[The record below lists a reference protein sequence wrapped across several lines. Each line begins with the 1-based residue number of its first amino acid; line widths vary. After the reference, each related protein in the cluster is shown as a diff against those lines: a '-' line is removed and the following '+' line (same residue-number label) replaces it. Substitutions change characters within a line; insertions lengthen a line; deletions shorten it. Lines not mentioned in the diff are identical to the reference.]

1 MAIRL
6 TSTFYDIHGTQHRV
20 DIYDADF
27 SGSSTSFNTKFCRIN
42 YDSES
47 NSDINSPI
55 VGSRAEIGI
64 AVDYEDT
71 TMSTFIEDFAGGA
84 ENRFF
89 VEIIKPIGS
98 VIVWRGIMT
107 PDFTGEEDTAPVFT
121 FKVSAVCGLAILKKT
136 PYHDGSA
143 IYSGVETL
151 IDHLVTALTKC
162 AHTNVLWN
170 GTEAFIKTAIDWWAV
185 GMDSGADDDA
195 LFQAA
200 VDHATFYDYKTSG
213 GVDKD
218 VLSCGEVIAQI
229 LKPFNARIMQSD
241 GTWWIEQIPYRS
253 ADPFTARHYTKAG
266 AFIVSSTNTG
276 DNDIDQTD
284 TGAKLSTVQYDFLP
298 SIKKAEVTY
307 DVKMRRNFLAG
318 TVIQPTGT
326 IEDFN
331 TLIDSNDGEAVM
343 RLKCTINWSVRNI
356 DSTVPSNHGF
366 FIAPRIKLKIGS
378 YYLKRDYYISNFSA
392 HVGNLSWTTVADSG
406 VYVPINIGT
415 VPPIAVNYGK
425 IGSFPV
431 DLMIPP
437 LPENGS
443 SNSFGVNLTDAEMTE
458 WDGTFVFSSDFDI
471 DISITNQYLEIIDQG
486 TPVINEDKI
495 IYTAD
500 NAESATEVYE
510 TTVRIGTANLP
521 NSAGRLLTYNDAL
534 TRWES
539 SGLWGAGVATRNKEI
554 GDLLA
559 LNILNARDT
568 PRRRLNGSLYGV
580 FGIRRLIATTDGK
593 RWIMSNAEWDIGSN
607 TLNGSWT
614 ELDYG
619 ADGVSATPIKI
630 KVLLPTTTP
639 STPDPLSPGQG
650 ISSSNQGFYA
660 NTPPTV
666 LAPVAYNSTADAIE
680 EGDTITSI
688 NITTASLGSEF
699 LAGSKVTLIDPI
711 TGRSQDF
718 VISTPPALG
727 DTSLSVMSA
736 TANFDSPELSYLV
749 VKQKAFA
756 FSLPSAVQGQI
767 LRYNDTTDAWEP
779 YSGTTDG
786 HVLTWDTTNGWQSE
800 ASATGGTNYQTL
812 RDGGTGMT
820 QRAAA
825 NFVDSLRIAFTLT
838 DDAGNNETEVSSD
851 IVANSIGNT
860 HIRHG
865 VARSVIGVTG
875 NATANVADIQGTA
888 DQVLRVNTLGNDL
901 SFGTIAT
908 GGIANSAVTNAKLAN
923 MAASTIKGNNT
934 GGAAA
939 PVDLTTAQ
947 MQTLLGYVT
956 GTGTANQ
963 VAYYTAAGVIASD
976 AVLTLNAANDRVTI
990 TGTIAGTGANNGWLN
1005 VNAGSITGN
1014 CEAIRASANIG
1025 GDLKVIIDN
1034 ARNTGSLGDATFS
1047 ATVGGASA
1055 GDPRIQFTITS
1066 TLTTSMGLDNSDGDK
1081 FKITPGA
1088 NTPGGTANKGLI
1100 LTNDALTRVGVN
1112 RDAPLYELDN
1122 NGTLRT
1128 KVLCGESGTLSATYG
1143 AGAGTGP
1150 TTNFLT
1156 GGSVDIFFQFT
1167 TGTTPTANADI
1178 VTITIPYAVPLGAYP
1193 VWSALNDNMATDF
1206 NKFYCNAAS
1215 TTTFTLKANG
1225 TLAASTAYKMKLI
1238 ITSNT
1243 SG

>member
-6 TSTFYDIHGTQHRV
+6 TSSFYDIHGTQHRV

-27 SGSSTSFNTKFCRIN
+27 SGSSTSFNTAYCRIN
-42 YDSES
+42 YDSDS

-64 AVDYEDT
+64 AVDFEDST
-71 TMSTFIEDFAGGA
+71 LATFIEDFAGGA
-84 ENRFF
+84 EDRFF
-89 VEIIKPIGS
+89 VEIVKPIGS

-107 PDFTGEEDTAPVFT
+107 PDFAGEDDTSPVYT

-136 PYHDGSA
+136 PYHDGTA

-151 IDHLVTALTKC
+151 LDHLVIALTKC
-162 AHTNVLWN
+162 AHTSVLWN
-170 GTEAFIKTAIDWWAV
+170 GTESFIKTAIDWWAV
-185 GMDSGADDDA
+185 GMDSGDDDDA
-195 LFQAA
+195 FFQAA

-213 GVDKD
+213 DVDKD
-218 VLSCGEVIAQI
+218 VLSCGDVIANI
-229 LKPFNARIMQSD
+229 LRAFKSRILQAD

-253 ADPFTARHYTKAG
+253 TDPFRARHYTKTG
-266 AFIVSSTNTG
+266 GFIVSSNNTG
-276 DNDIDQTD
+276 DNEIDQTD
-284 TGAKLSTVQYDFLP
+284 TGAKLATVNYDFLP
-298 SIKKAEVTY
+298 SLKKAEVTY

-326 IEDFN
+326 NEAFN
-331 TLIDSNDGEAVM
+331 TLIDSNNGTAVM
-343 RLKCTINWSVRNI
+343 RLKFTLNWSVRNI
-356 DSTVPSNHGF
+356 DSTVPANHGF
-366 FIAPRIKLKIGS
+366 FIAPRVKLKIGD
-378 YYLKRDYYISNFSA
+378 YYLKRTYQITNFSA
-392 HVGNLSWTTVADSG
+392 HVGNLTWTTVADSG

-415 VPPIAVNYGK
+415 VPPIAVGYGK
-425 IGSFPV
+425 IGSTPV
-431 DLMIPP
+431 DLMIPA

-443 SNSFGVNLTDAEMTE
+443 LNSFGVNLYDAEMTE

-486 TPVINEDKI
+486 TPVINEDQV

-500 NAESATEVYE
+500 NAESATQVYE

-539 SGLWGAGVATRNKEI
+539 SGLWGAGADTRDSEI
-554 GDLLA
+554 GDILA
-559 LNILNARDT
+559 LHILNARDT

-580 FGIRRLIATTDGK
+580 FGIRRLMSTPDGK
-593 RWIMSNAEWDIGSN
+593 RWMMANAEWDLGKN
-607 TLNGSWT
+607 TISGSWM

-619 ADGVSATPIKI
+619 AAGVSATPVKI
-630 KVLLPTTTP
+630 KTLLPTTTP
-639 STPDPLSPGQG
+639 STPDPLPPGQG
-650 ISSSNQGFYA
+650 ISSSNQGFYSNA
-660 NTPPTV
+660 PPTV
-666 LAPVAYNSTADAIE
+666 LAPVAYNSTVDAIE

-688 NITTASLGSEF
+688 NITTVSAGNEF
-699 LAGSKVTLIDPI
+699 LAGDIVTLINPI
-711 TGRSQDF
+711 TGQFQDF
-718 VISTPPALG
+718 EISTPPTSGA
-727 DTSLSVMSA
+727 TSLSVVSD
-736 TANFDSPELSYLV
+736 TADFDSPELSYLV
-749 VKQKAFA
+749 VKQKAYA
-756 FSLPSAVQGQI
+756 FSLPTATQGQI

-800 ASATGGTNYQTL
+800 ATAGGGTNYQTF
-812 RDGGTGMT
+812 RDGGAGMT

-825 NFVDSLRIAFTLT
+825 NFVDSARITFALT
-838 DDAGNNETEVSSD
+838 DDAGNNETEISAD
-851 IVANSIGNT
+851 IAANSVANT
-860 HIRHG
+860 HIRQG

-901 SFGTIAT
+901 NFGTIAT
-908 GGIANSAVTNAKLAN
+908 GGIANSAVTNAKMAN

-956 GTGTANQ
+956 GSGTANQ
-963 VAYYTAAGVIASD
+963 VAYFTAGGVIASD
-976 AVLTLNAANDRVTI
+976 AVLTLSAANDRVTV
-990 TGTIAGTGANNGWLN
+990 TGTIAATGANNGWLN
-1005 VNAGSITGN
+1005 VNGGAITGN
-1014 CEAIRASANIG
+1014 VEAIRASAQVN

-1034 ARNTGSLGDATFS
+1034 ARNLGNTGDATFS
-1047 ATVGGASA
+1047 ATVGGVSA
-1055 GDPRIQFTITS
+1055 GDPRMQFTITS
-1066 TLTTSMGLDNSDGDK
+1066 TITTSMGLDNSDSDK

-1100 LTNDALTRVGVN
+1100 LTNDAQTKIGIN
-1112 RDAPLYELDN
+1112 RDAPLHELDV
-1122 NGTLRT
+1122 NGTART
-1128 KVLCGESGTLSATYG
+1128 KVLCGEPGTLSATYH

-1150 TTNFLT
+1150 ATNFLT
-1156 GGSVDIFFQFT
+1156 GGSLDIFFQFT
-1167 TGTTPTANADI
+1167 TGTTPTTNADI

-1193 VWSALNDNMATDF
+1193 VWSPLNDNMAIDL

-1215 TTTFTLKANG
+1215 TTTFTLKAAG